1 MACEIMITERDRWCC
16 LCMIESN
23 TLTWKQHCEGRKH
36 QHYLLI
42 LNCDNYFEAIGERDK
57 FCLMCNAKLIRSTWM
72 QHCIAAHPSFK
83 MGYIVVFS
91 VNVTCHKAT
100 RVNMKQVP
108 VTEASNPQPS
118 NKCAPKKKRKQRV
131 LSLCSVSM

>member
-1 MACEIMITERDRWCC
+1 
-16 LCMIESN
+16 
-23 TLTWKQHCEGRKH
+23 
-36 QHYLLI
+36 
-42 LNCDNYFEAIGERDK
+42 
-57 FCLMCNAKLIRSTWM
+57 
-72 QHCIAAHPSFK
+72 

-118 NKCAPKKKRKQRV
+118 NKCAPKKNPQTKGPTV
-131 LSLCSVSM
+131 VFSVSVTYHNSERVNMKQVPVTKACNIVSAINIH